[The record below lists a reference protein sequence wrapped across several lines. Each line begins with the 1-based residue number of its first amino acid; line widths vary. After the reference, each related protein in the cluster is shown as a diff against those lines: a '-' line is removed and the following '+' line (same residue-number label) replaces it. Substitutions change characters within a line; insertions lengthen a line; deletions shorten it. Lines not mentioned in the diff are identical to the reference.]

1 MVKRRH
7 RKEILTGVEIGT
19 GTIKVVMGEFLPENV
34 LSIIG
39 VGEAPSLKVVK
50 GDLVD
55 PRPVQDQLQKA
66 LLAAEHASG
75 VEIDKIVLA
84 VTGSHIGSVNSIG
97 STVINAADRR
107 ISEEDR
113 DTALRNAWSYT
124 LPPNRRP
131 IHFFNRQFRVDGI
144 RDANNPVGLIGSKLE
159 ADVHII
165 YGQNNHLE
173 SARSLILEVFGDDP
187 ILDCVFSPV
196 AAAAAAFSPED
207 AEKGALIIDIGAG
220 VTEYAVF
227 QGFGK
232 ETSCFHS
239 GQITVG
245 CDHLVNDLSLG
256 LRLPFGKCRQLLEGL
271 WALQGAA
278 VMKPDGRTR
287 LTEIEDLGQKMRH
300 IPVSTV
306 EHIIEQ
312 RLQELFTVIRNDLE
326 EQQVLGR
333 IGNGATLCGG
343 GALIPRIDD
352 LAQSVLDMPACIGRP
367 RSVNGQKEIITSPRF
382 MTPIGLLRVGK
393 KLLEAEKEK
402 EPLTPMKII
411 KEEVRKFILSLKD
424 MVRW

>member
-19 GTIKVVMGEFLPENV
+19 GSIKVVMGDFLPENV

-75 VEIDKIVLA
+75 MEIEQIVLA
-84 VTGSHIGSVNSIG
+84 VTGGHMGSVNSIG

-113 DTALRNAWSYT
+113 DIALRHAWSYT
-124 LPPNRRP
+124 LPPDRRP
-131 IHFFNRQFRVDGI
+131 FHFFNRQFRVDGI

-165 YGQNNHLE
+165 FGQNNHLE
-173 SARSLILEVFGDDP
+173 TARSLILEVFGDDP

-207 AEKGALIIDIGAG
+207 VEKGALIIDLGAG

-227 QGFGK
+227 QDFGK
-232 ETSCFHS
+232 EVSCYHS

-245 CDHLVNDLSLG
+245 CDHIVNDLALG
-256 LRLPFGKCRQLLEGL
+256 LRLPFGKCRQLLDGL
-271 WALQGAA
+271 WSLQGSAI
-278 VMKPDGRTR
+278 MKPDGRTR
-287 LTEIEDLGQKMRH
+287 LTELEDLGQKLRQ

-306 EHIIEQ
+306 EQIIEL
-312 RLQELFTVIRNDLE
+312 RLHELFTAIRNDLME
-326 EQQVLGR
+326 HQALGR

-343 GALIPRIDD
+343 GALIPRIDE
-352 LAQSVLDMPACIGRP
+352 LAQTVLEMPVTIGRP

-382 MTPIGLLRVGK
+382 MTPIGLLRVGRK
-393 KLLEAEKEK
+393 MLEAELEK
-402 EPLTPMKII
+402 EPLTPVKII
-411 KEEVRKFILSLKD
+411 NSEVRKFFLSMKD
-424 MVRW
+424 LVRW